1 MAASKRNGKD
11 KGVQRAAGASAD
23 AGGIAGVGRVE
34 TAERPTPV
42 IPSLSR
48 AIGVSKDSPEVRA
61 LALERLAQGFSV
73 TAAASA
79 ANITRQTLAK
89 WRRNDPAFDAACV
102 AAIEEGTD
110 RLEDAAIVRATEG
123 TPVPV
128 FYKGQIVGH
137 TVQVSDRLME
147 LMLKAR
153 RPDKFRERVDH
164 AVAVAVL
171 TPEQLAKA
179 REAGLRPEVE
189 EAARTIASVPVIP
202 ASQANNDDPPLVV
215 DS

>member
-23 AGGIAGVGRVE
+23 AGGIAGVGGVE
-34 TAERPTPV
+34 TAQRLVPAVPW
-42 IPSLSR
+42 PSR
-48 AIGVSKDSPEVRA
+48 AIGEGKDSPEVRQAA
-61 LALERLAQGFSV
+61 LDRLAQGFSV
-73 TAAASA
+73 TSASRAAG
-79 ANITRQTLAK
+79 ITRQTLAR
-89 WRRNDPAFDAACV
+89 WRRNDAAFDAACRE
-102 AAIEEGTD
+102 AIEAGTD
-110 RLEDAAIVRATEG
+110 ALEDDAIVRATVG
-123 TPVPV
+123 RAKPV
-128 FYKGQIVGH
+128 FYKGEIVGE
-137 TVQVSDRLME
+137 VAEYSDRLME

-215 DS
+215 DV